1 MGQILT
7 DSSNG
12 DGLGVNGGPNGP
24 PASGKIPISSL
35 ESTVVNFGVDQS
47 TGILTQQDYFQPINY
62 VSLDSGDLDISS
74 SGPVL
79 LDPGTFSGGGVNRVA
94 VVGGK
99 GGVIY
104 VMDADDLGGFKM
116 GK

>member
-1 MGQILT
+1 M
-7 DSSNG
+7 DSELMAAQMDRQLAAKSP
-12 DGLGVNGGPNGP
+12 LAV
-24 PASGKIPISSL
+24 
-35 ESTVVNFGVDQS
+35 
-47 TGILTQQDYFQPINY
+47 Y